1 MCGCL
6 FNYISLI
13 LLLRT
18 FSYIYQCEY
27 INPESVTDKH
37 NVSLEITGKSKTDAL
52 EDLTTQKF
60 LCSVLQLS
68 LPLFNQSLF
77 NIYFNKKS

>member
-18 FSYIYQCEY
+18 FSYIYHQYEY
-27 INPESVTDKH
+27 INPEPVKDKH
-37 NVSLEITGKSKTDAL
+37 NVSLEIIGKSKTDAL

-60 LCSVLQLS
+60 LCSVL
-68 LPLFNQSLF
+68 
-77 NIYFNKKS
+77 

>member
-18 FSYIYQCEY
+18 FSYIYHQCEY
-27 INPESVTDKH
+27 INPESVKDKH
-37 NVSLEITGKSKTDAL
+37 NVSLEIIGKSKTDAL
-52 EDLTTQKF
+52 EDLTTKV
-60 LCSVLQLS
+60 SVFS
-68 LPLFNQSLF
+68 IVVIIIPF
-77 NIYFNKKS
+77 

>member
-18 FSYIYQCEY
+18 FSYIYHQCEY
-27 INPESVTDKH
+27 INPESVKDKH
-37 NVSLEITGKSKTDAL
+37 SVSLEIIGKSKTDAL
-52 EDLTTQKF
+52 EDLTTQTF
-60 LCSVLQLS
+60 LCSVL
-68 LPLFNQSLF
+68 
-77 NIYFNKKS
+77 

>member
-18 FSYIYQCEY
+18 FSYIYHQREY
-27 INPESVTDKH
+27 INPVSVKDKH
-37 NVSLEITGKSKTDAL
+37 NVSLEIIGKSKTDAL

-60 LCSVLQLS
+60 LCSVL
-68 LPLFNQSLF
+68 
-77 NIYFNKKS
+77 

>member
-18 FSYIYQCEY
+18 FSYIYHQCEY
-27 INPESVTDKH
+27 INPESVKDKH
-37 NVSLEITGKSKTDAL
+37 NVSLEIIGKSKTDAL

-60 LCSVLQLS
+60 LCSVL
-68 LPLFNQSLF
+68 
-77 NIYFNKKS
+77 

>member
-18 FSYIYQCEY
+18 FSYIYHQCEY
-27 INPESVTDKH
+27 INPESVKDKH
-37 NVSLEITGKSKTDAL
+37 NVSLEIIGKSKTDAL
-52 EDLTTQKF
+52 EDLTTKV
-60 LCSVLQLS
+60 SVFS
-68 LPLFNQSLF
+68 IAVIIIPF
-77 NIYFNKKS
+77 